1 MKGNQRAFD
10 ILRGFSA
17 KIIANPAKAN
27 RRKVN
32 KEVML
37 ASKRNAMSGCIGM
50 KNEEK
55 VTK

>member
-1 MKGNQRAFD
+1 MNGNQRMFD
-10 ILRGFSA
+10 TFRGFSA
-17 KIIANPAKAN
+17 KIIANPAKAK

-32 KEVML
+32 NEVML
-37 ASKRNAMSGCIGM
+37 ANKRNVMSGFIGM

>member
-1 MKGNQRAFD
+1 MVFD
-10 ILRGFSA
+10 ILRGFSV
-17 KIIANPAKAN
+17 KIIATPAKAN

-32 KEVML
+32 KEVIL
-37 ASKRNAMSGCIGM
+37 ANKRNVMSGFIGM